1 MSIQEDV
8 ISSSHGNV
16 LNKRGNDSLNND
28 EDKLLS
34 NTTAITANLSNFC
47 KQILEVDKSIRFV
60 GIANTLGSLITTE
73 YRQGSVPLMTK
84 QETSQYAIEAVL
96 RAAIREEFES
106 KIGRL
111 EYSIGK
117 YEKLLR
123 ATVPILLKIHR
134 QEDRNKKFY
143 LLLSFDIDSDAK
155 SIIEIMILPFIRK
168 KSIFF
173 DFEPC

>member
-1 MSIQEDV
+1 MSIQEEVDQFD
-8 ISSSHGNV
+8 HENV

-34 NTTAITANLSNFC
+34 NTTTTTANLSNFC

-60 GIANTLGSLITTE
+60 GIANTLGNLITTE
-73 YRQGSVPLMTK
+73 YRQGFVPLMTK

-96 RAAIREEFES
+96 RATIREEFES

-117 YEKLLR
+117 YEKRLSP
-123 ATVPILLKIHR
+123 TVPILT
-134 QEDRNKKFY
+134 
-143 LLLSFDIDSDAK
+143 
-155 SIIEIMILPFIRK
+155 
-168 KSIFF
+168 
-173 DFEPC
+173 